1 MYIFSFVFCFAKN
14 FLNLNPHI
22 LLSLFFFSVWKS
34 EEALFHW
41 ANGFTYA
48 SENSLVN
55 INSKTRIWTV
65 CLGFLWQCHE
75 KGLLTCLICREVN
88 RDRTLLILHM
98 HNNHTELELPYRC
111 GICHFR
117 ASQHNVVVDHFHEVR
132 SCLWELN
139 LFGGVSGAR
148 CFRLKSRL
156 WQEVCQ

>member
-1 MYIFSFVFCFAKN
+1 MYIFSFFFCFAKN
-14 FLNLNPHI
+14 FLNLKPHI
-22 LLSLFFFSVWKS
+22 DPFLLLSLKVWRSSVSLSKWFDLRLWKFLN
-34 EEALFHW
+34 EKF
-41 ANGFTYA
+41 
-48 SENSLVN
+48 

-75 KGLLTCLICREVN
+75 KGSLACLICREVN

-98 HNNHTELELPYRC
+98 HHNHTELELPYRC

-139 LFGGVSGAR
+139 SFGGASDAR
-148 CFRLKSRL
+148 RFRSKSRL
-156 WQEVCQ
+156 WQVVCQ